1 VIDPNP
7 FVELTRPASGE
18 PFCFVRGRMKHIWR
32 RADHSAD
39 GRGRPVDGTIGASR
53 ARRYWSDLLSEVL
66 LTDAVY
72 RVRNRNSDAPVVM
85 MSESRYRALEA
96 AAIRNHDG

>member
-1 VIDPNP
+1 
-7 FVELTRPASGE
+7 
-18 PFCFVRGRMKHIWR
+18 MKHIWR

-53 ARRYWSDLLSEVL
+53 ARRYWADLLGEVL
-66 LTDAVY
+66 LTDSVY

-85 MSESRYRALEA
+85 MTESRYRALEA
-96 AAIRNHDG
+96 AAIRNHHG